1 MEPITIASLI
11 GAGVA
16 AAGTTANIA
25 VSGKMNRRAERQAQK
40 NRDFAREE
48 REAQNQWALEQ
59 WNRENEKNLELWNI
73 QNEYN
78 SPAAQAKRLS
88 DAGFSPLGAA
98 QVSEAGS
105 LQSAQIGGAGSNN
118 APSSLPNYQNP
129 MNGIRD
135 FASIGASLFSDFQRV
150 QNETKATNAQVHN
163 LGADTDYK
171 AALALTENSLRSG
184 KLEFL
189 GTQIKVGNA
198 DADLKGAQK
207 DAVLQSIAE
216 SKVKIQQ
223 MCQWMSE
230 SQAKVSLI
238 DYQRYCMSRKID
250 KEVMLL
256 GQQILLTNQQAL
268 DLQTTRADRRY
279 LMKSQSWLNNAQ
291 TTGHDYANMVSR
303 DYVESGQYKTDRI
316 NRGKILEQD
325 TDTAYWRKKQAEG
338 MTYSDFGYTVVR
350 GLGQLNMLTSSVKD
364 VLQGFFFLQQ
374 GKQISNSLKIQPPS
388 SPNPQQAPYSE
399 VYY

>member
-1 MEPITIASLI
+1 MEPITVASIIGGTIAAG
-11 GAGVA
+11 GAVANVA
-16 AAGTTANIA
+16 AT
-25 VSGKMNRRAERQAQK
+25 GKMNRRGERQMQK

-48 REAQNQWALEQ
+48 RELQNQWALEQ
-59 WNRENEKNLELWNI
+59 WNRENDKNLELWNL

-78 SPAAQAKRLS
+78 SPAAQAKRLQA
-88 DAGFSPLGAA
+88 AGFSPLGAA
-98 QVSEAGS
+98 QVSDAGS

-129 MNGIRD
+129 MSGVRD
-135 FASIGASLFSDFQRV
+135 FAAIGASLFSDFQRV
-150 QNETKATNAQVHN
+150 QNETKATDAQVQN
-163 LGADTDYK
+163 LGADTEYK
-171 AALALTENSLRSG
+171 AAVALTENSLRDG
-184 KLEFL
+184 RVDFL

-207 DAVLQSIAE
+207 DSVVQSIAE

-230 SQAKVSLI
+230 SQAKVDLM
-238 DYQRYCMSRKID
+238 DFQRYCLSRKID
-250 KEVMLL
+250 KEVALL
-256 GQQILLTNQQAL
+256 GQNILLANQQAL
-268 DLQTTRADRRY
+268 DLKLTRGDRRY
-279 LMKSQSWLNNAQ
+279 LMKSQSWLNNSQ

-303 DYVESGQYKTDRI
+303 DYVESGQYRTDRI
-316 NRGKILEQD
+316 NRGKMLEQD
-325 TDTAYWRKKQAEG
+325 TDTAYWRKKQVEG

-374 GKQISNSLKIQPPS
+374 GKQISNSLKIQPLS
-388 SPNPQQAPYSE
+388 SPNPQQAPYME

>member
-1 MEPITIASLI
+1 MEPATIAAI
-11 GAGVA
+11 VGGTVA
-16 AAGTTANIA
+16 TAGTVGNIA
-25 VSGKMNRRAERQAQK
+25 ATGKMNRRGERQMQK

-48 REAQNQWALEQ
+48 RELQNQWALEQ
-59 WNRENEKNLELWNI
+59 WNRETEKNLENWNLA
-73 QNEYN
+73 NEYN
-78 SPAAQAKRLS
+78 SPAAQAKRLTE
-88 DAGFSPLGAA
+88 AGFSPLGAA

-105 LQSAQIGGAGSNN
+105 LQSAQIGGAGSNS

-129 MNGIRD
+129 MAGVRD
-135 FASIGASLFSDFQRV
+135 FASLGASFFMDFQRV
-150 QNETKATNAQVHN
+150 QNESKATNAQVEN
-163 LGADTDYK
+163 LGADTELK
-171 AALALTENSLRSG
+171 AAQALTENSLRSG
-184 KLEFL
+184 RVDFL

-207 DAVLQSIAE
+207 DAVIQSIAE

-230 SQAKVSLI
+230 SGARVNLM
-238 DYQRYCMSRKID
+238 DYQRYCMSRKVD
-250 KEVMLL
+250 KEVALL
-256 GQQILLTNQQAL
+256 GQEILLKNQQAL
-268 DLQTTRADRRY
+268 DLKFTRPDRRY
-279 LMKSQSWLNNAQ
+279 MMKTQSWLNNAQ
-291 TTGHDYANMVSR
+291 TTGHDYSNMVSR

-316 NRGKILEQD
+316 NRGKMLEQD
-325 TDTAYWRKKQAEG
+325 TDTSYWRKKQAEG
-338 MTYSDFGYTVVR
+338 STYSDFGYSVVR